1 MKKVFLFFGVIVL
14 LFLSS
19 CRSTQQE
26 VTYFQDLEI
35 NRPVL
40 VDTVGTIRMEAD
52 DQISIIVTCKDPE
65 LTALFNLVS
74 PQYYLGGANSSSSYN
89 RVSYYTIDANG
100 YIDFPVI
107 GKVHVAG
114 LTRQEV
120 ADKVKDLLVKSGQIA
135 NPVVTVEFA
144 NLTFSI
150 LGEVKSAGK
159 YNITRNRTTILDA
172 ISMAGD
178 LNITGLRGPIYL
190 IREKNGKRI
199 TYNVDVRSKDLF
211 KSPAYYIKQNDVIY
225 IRPNKMRA
233 GQSTINENTFSNVSF
248 WVTFCSFLTSVGVL
262 VFK

>member
-74 PQYYLGGANSSSSYN
+74 PQYYLGGAHSTSYYN

-114 LTRQEV
+114 LPRQEV
-120 ADKVKDLLVKSGQIA
+120 ADKV
-135 NPVVTVEFA
+135 
-144 NLTFSI
+144 
-150 LGEVKSAGK
+150 
-159 YNITRNRTTILDA
+159 
-172 ISMAGD
+172 
-178 LNITGLRGPIYL
+178 
-190 IREKNGKRI
+190 
-199 TYNVDVRSKDLF
+199 
-211 KSPAYYIKQNDVIY
+211 
-225 IRPNKMRA
+225 
-233 GQSTINENTFSNVSF
+233 
-248 WVTFCSFLTSVGVL
+248 
-262 VFK
+262 

>member
-1 MKKVFLFFGVIVL
+1 MKKVFLYFGAMAL
-14 LFLSS
+14 LLLSS

-26 VTYFQDLEI
+26 VTYFQDLEV
-35 NRPVL
+35 NNPVS
-40 VDTVGTIRMEAD
+40 VDSIGTIRIEPD
-52 DQISIIVTCKDPE
+52 DQISIVVTCKDPE

-74 PQYYLGGANSSSSYN
+74 PQYYLGGSNSSSSYN
-89 RVSYYTIDANG
+89 RVSYYTIDAQGN
-100 YIDFPVI
+100 IDFPVI
-107 GKVHVAG
+107 GKIHVAG
-114 LTRQEV
+114 LTREQT
-120 ADKVKDLLVKSGQIA
+120 ADKVKDLLVKSGQIT
-135 NPVVTVEFA
+135 NPIVTVEFA

-178 LNITGLRGPIYL
+178 LTITGLRGPIFL
-190 IREKNGKRI
+190 IREQDGKRV
-199 TYNVDVRSKDLF
+199 TYEVDIRSKDIF
-211 KSPAYYIKQNDVIY
+211 NSPAYYIKQNDIIY
-225 IRPNKMRA
+225 VRPNKMRA

>member
-1 MKKVFLFFGVIVL
+1 MKKVFLFFGATVL
-14 LFLSS
+14 LLFSS
-19 CRSTQQE
+19 CRSTLQE
-26 VTYFQDLEI
+26 VTYFQDLEV
-35 NRPVL
+35 NRPVS
-40 VDTVGTIRMEAD
+40 VDTIGTIRMEPD

-74 PQYYLGGANSSSSYN
+74 PHYYLGGANTSSAYN
-89 RVSYYTIDANG
+89 RVSYYTVSPDG
-100 YIDFPVI
+100 FIDFPVI

-114 LTRQEV
+114 LTREQ
-120 ADKVKDLLVKSGQIA
+120 AAGRVKDLLVKSGQIT

-144 NLTFSI
+144 NLTFSV

-178 LNITGLRGPIYL
+178 LTITGIRGPIYL
-190 IREKNGKRI
+190 IREKDGKRI
-199 TYNVDVRSKDLF
+199 TYNVDIRSKDIF
-211 KSPAYYIKQNDVIY
+211 NSPAYYIKQNDVIY
-225 IRPNKMRA
+225 VRPNKMRS
-233 GQSTINENTFSNVSF
+233 GQSTINDNTFSNVSF